1 MSKAFSAFDL
11 DLEFGQEGESFV
23 KDLLTGGHTI
33 EVKRDRK
40 WKNTGN
46 LYIETEC
53 FFTKNNKWAPSG
65 LMVTEA
71 KYWAFV
77 LEDATLIVPIDA
89 LKYAVTE
96 FGSYIECRIPP
107 NYSKG
112 VLLTVPQILKSIK
125 EYKGDN

>member
-11 DLEFGQEGESFV
+11 DLKFGQDGENLV
-23 KDLLTGGHTI
+23 KELLTDGHTV

-40 WKNTGN
+40 WKDTGN

-53 FFTKNNKWAPSG
+53 YFTGKQAWASSG
-65 LMVTEA
+65 LSTTEA

-77 LEDATLIVPIDA
+77 IENAVLMVPTDA
-89 LKYAVTE
+89 LRYAVKE
-96 FGSYIECRIPP
+96 FGSYIECKIPP

>member
-11 DLEFGQEGESFV
+11 DLEFGQEGENFV
-23 KDLLTGGHTI
+23 KELLTGGKTV
-33 EVKRDRK
+33 EVKRDRR
-40 WKNTGN
+40 WKETGN

-53 FFTKNNKWAPSG
+53 YFTGRQAWASSG
-65 LMVTEA
+65 LTTTKA
-71 KYWAFV
+71 HYWAFV
-77 LEDATLIVPIDA
+77 IEDGILLMPTDA
-89 LKYAVTE
+89 LRYAVKE

-112 VLLTVPQILKSIK
+112 VLLTVPQMLKSIK

>member
-23 KDLLTGGHTI
+23 KELLTNGSTI
-33 EVKRDRK
+33 EVKRDRR
-40 WKNTGN
+40 WKETGN

-53 FFTKNNKWAPSG
+53 FFTRNNQWAPSG
-65 LMVTEA
+65 LNVTEA

-77 LEDATLIVPIDA
+77 LEEATLIVPTDA
-89 LKYAVTE
+89 LRYAIYE
-96 FGSYIECRIPP
+96 FGNEIRCNIPP
-107 NYSKG
+107 NMSKG
-112 VLLTVPQILKSIK
+112 YLVTVPQVLKSIK

>member
-11 DLEFGQEGESFV
+11 DLEFGQEGENFV
-23 KDLLTGGHTI
+23 KELFTEGGTI
-33 EVKRDRK
+33 EVKRDRR
-40 WKNTGN
+40 WKETGN
-46 LYIETEC
+46 VYVETEC
-53 FFTKNNKWAPSG
+53 FFTRNNQWAPSG
-65 LMVTEA
+65 LSVTKA

-77 LEDATLIVPIDA
+77 LEEATLVVPTDA
-89 LKYAVTE
+89 LRYAVVE

>member
-1 MSKAFSAFDL
+1 MSKAFSEFDL
-11 DLEFGQEGESFV
+11 DLEFGQEGENYV
-23 KDLLTGGHTI
+23 KELLTGGHTI
-33 EVKRDRK
+33 EVKRDRR
-40 WKNTGN
+40 WKETGN
-46 LYIETEC
+46 LYIETSC
-53 FFTKNNKWAPSG
+53 FFTARNAWANSG
-65 LMVTEA
+65 LSVTKA

-77 LEDATLIVPIDA
+77 LEDATLIVPTDA

-107 NYSKG
+107 NFSKG